1 MLTKKMFTL
10 TDKNISGLKKE
21 ASEIGIRS
29 SEMLRRIL
37 DERYKSNESK

>member
-10 TDKNISGLKKE
+10 TDKNISELKNE
-21 ASEIGIRS
+21 ADKVGIRS

-37 DERYKSNESK
+37 DERYKANDSK